1 MRDERAPEH
10 TEEGTLGKGAGSR
23 CGEGG
28 GTQLDK
34 DLPPPQ
40 RRNQVGRWRLDAPGS
55 RARLSI
61 PRAGRLQDSG
71 CPRVQCVGCALQEGS
86 LRGAREAAIQPAPPP
101 PPAPR
106 ELGGPSTFVRFC
118 PRCQK
123 GWQLPGLP
131 SEVSESGT
139 GARRPGP
146 GSDSA
151 RALWR
156 GT

>member
-10 TEEGTLGKGAGSR
+10 TGEGTLGKGAGSR
-23 CGEGG
+23 CGKGG

-40 RRNQVGRWRLDAPGS
+40 RRNQVGRWRLEDPGS

-101 PPAPR
+101 PPPPASWEDRAP
-106 ELGGPSTFVRFC
+106 SSDFVQGAKRAGSC
-118 PRCQK
+118 PDC
-123 GWQLPGLP
+123 P

-146 GSDSA
+146 GSDST